1 MTSSRYGDSARWARL
16 RMPWWAS
23 RCVVFLVAGTLL
35 VLGGHPSAALAHA
48 VLVRSDPPQ
57 NARLTASPQR
67 IDLFFSEPANHSF
80 STIQVF
86 DSSGARHDKRDVR
99 FTDDPTEVTVSIE
112 PLGPGFYYVN
122 WVTVSDVDAHR
133 WQGTFPF
140 TVLNADGTAPAG
152 IARPPTEGG
161 GSSALQPPDAVL
173 RWLLYFGLFG
183 ITGGFGFAALILFP
197 AAGALAGSDRLKA
210 RQFTLW
216 LLGAVVPAALILVA
230 IINAAVLLRQA
241 EQIGSLGALR
251 DLLSGRTGT
260 YWLAR
265 EALALIAGGLVWWV
279 TRTARR
285 ANDRLTAALLWAGL
299 VTGLG
304 GLLTMSLTS
313 HAAAGIGS
321 DWSVLSD
328 FLHLTGVAFW
338 LGCLVQLPAVLSMG
352 PGLSNPIRRRLQS
365 SALRRFSILAACS
378 VAIVLLS
385 GTFNALVQIAS
396 PAALKDTAYGRTL
409 LVKLAFVL
417 PLLGI
422 GLLNSVRIAARFERL
437 SHRNDDQTEQ
447 QGRRLAR
454 VIVLESIAGAIV
466 VAAAAVLVFLVPARN
481 PVASANGRQPA
492 AAAASS
498 VYSRET
504 SAGDLRISLGVNPN
518 RIGDNEFRVQLASPG
533 VDVAQRVQLRFQ
545 SAKEQTGGSTVT
557 LDPVAGSPGLFAAS
571 AANLG
576 VGGRWEI
583 RVNVR
588 RAQHDDVEGAFRV
601 TVPGSSGA
609 AAIDATAYPAH
620 GITPAQGAAAVL
632 LATAVL
638 LAVLRWRFGFPA
650 LPPRTVALAASTTAL
665 VAVAVFVVSLPSS
678 GSRTGAGGELQA
690 AAGPVASPSTG
701 PGAAA
706 AGRTGRPVTTTVAPV
721 RSADYSSW
729 KVPTSGSGLM
739 IPAIGSDGRIWI
751 GEMTANKLAVL
762 DPSTNTYTEM
772 AYPPGRSIGS
782 MGVVVD
788 AANVVWLA
796 QSGVSALGRFDAVT
810 GDYREIPI
818 PTPNSNP
825 SGIAL
830 DSHGRVWFT
839 ELAMHKVGV
848 YDPAARTFAEY
859 PVPDAK
865 FLPYWLHIAPDG
877 RVWFTDIASASIGVL
892 DPASGRID
900 ITSVPGTKRTTGID
914 VAADGTVW
922 FGANAEGGKLGRL
935 DPHNGQVSLL
945 ALPGGDAYGVT
956 LDANGVIW
964 VGTTGNTVY
973 AFDSTTQQFRTFRT
987 AAGPWWPAPAGD
999 GSVWIAEAAD
1009 DGNALVRISSV
1020 AASAGTSTVVGTQ
1033 P

>member
-1 MTSSRYGDSARWARL
+1 
-16 RMPWWAS
+16 
-23 RCVVFLVAGTLL
+23 
-35 VLGGHPSAALAHA
+35 
-48 VLVRSDPPQ
+48 LVRSDPPQ

-99 FTDDPTEVTVSIE
+99 FTDDPTEVTVSVE

-650 LPPRTVALAASTTAL
+650 LPPRTVALAASATAL
-665 VAVAVFVVSLPSS
+665 VAAAVFVVSLPSS
-678 GSRTGAGGELQA
+678 GSRIRAGGEPQA
-690 AAGPVASPSTG
+690 GAGPVASPSTG
-701 PGAAA
+701 PRAAA
-706 AGRTGRPVTTTVAPV
+706 AGSTGRPVTTTVAPV

-877 RVWFTDIASASIGVL
+877 RVWFSDIASASIGVL

-900 ITSVPGTKRTTGID
+900 ITSVPDTKRTTGID

-973 AFDSTTQQFRTFRT
+973 AFDPTTQQFRTFRT
-987 AAGPWWPAPAGD
+987 AAGPWWPALAGD

-1009 DGNALVRISSV
+1009 DGNALARISSV